1 MDRTTH
7 RVTCKIALFN
17 PNRSKVL
24 LAEYGRGSF
33 GLIGGHLE
41 QNEKP
46 EDAVL
51 REIKEEI
58 GIDYLGK
65 LDKADFFMHHNGKI
79 ILGFVGELS
88 ESEDIHAEEREFSRV
103 FWSNIEDIRSGKQRV
118 ESYEEFILNNAQ
130 KPLQNK
136 R

>member
-1 MDRTTH
+1 MERITH
-7 RVTCKIALFN
+7 RVTCKIALYN
-17 PNRSKVL
+17 PNKSKVL
-24 LAEYGRGSF
+24 IAEYGPGSF

-58 GIDYLGK
+58 GIDYRGK
-65 LDKADFFMHHNGKI
+65 LEKADFFMHHNGKI

-88 ESEDIHAEEREFSRV
+88 ESEDINMEEREFSRV
-103 FWSNIEDIRSGKQRV
+103 FWANIDDIRSGKQPV
-118 ESYEEFILNNAQ
+118 ESYEEFILNNA
-130 KPLQNK
+130 
-136 R
+136 